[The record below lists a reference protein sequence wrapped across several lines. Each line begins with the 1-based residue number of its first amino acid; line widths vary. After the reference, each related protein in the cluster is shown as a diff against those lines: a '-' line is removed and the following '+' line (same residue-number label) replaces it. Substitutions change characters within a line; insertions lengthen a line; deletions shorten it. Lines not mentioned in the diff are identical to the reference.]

1 MIIYIYGET
10 FVGNQKLKT
19 DYLVVGSGAMGMAF
33 VDVLLSETDA
43 NIIIIDMH
51 HKPGGHWNNAYPF
64 VTLHQPSNFY
74 GVSSTELSKGC
85 KDEVGLNKGLGELAS
100 GAEVS
105 AYFDNVMNHKFLN
118 SGRVSYYP
126 MCEYLGDNKFTSM
139 TSGETFEV
147 NVNKRTVD
155 ATYLKT
161 SVPSTHTPNFLIA
174 NDVNFIPL
182 NNLPTIQAPH
192 SQYVVIGG
200 GKTGIDACIWL
211 LDNQVDPDKIVWI
224 MPRDAWLL
232 DRRNTQSTEE
242 FFFDSIEAQAA
253 QMEAMA
259 NASDI
264 DNLFER
270 LENAGVL
277 IRIDKNVKPEMYHG
291 ATISELELAQL
302 RRIKNVVRKGR
313 VTHLSKNNIAFEKGE
328 ITTPDN
334 TLFID
339 CSASAIREFKP
350 VPVFNGNVIT
360 LQMVRIIQPV
370 FSAAL
375 IAHIEAEYQNDEQKN
390 ALSQIVP
397 APNNANDW
405 LTVTAANMRNQYIW
419 SQDKSL
425 LKWLY
430 FNRLDGFSKMVT
442 DISKEDSAKQA
453 VLQRL
458 RGNIPEGMG
467 NLTRLISTLTPSVKT
482 AKKE

>member
-1 MIIYIYGET
+1 MESK
-10 FVGNQKLKT
+10 NLKT

-33 VDVLLSETDA
+33 VDTLLSETDA
-43 NIIIIDMH
+43 NIIIIDKN

-74 GVSSTELSKGC
+74 GVSSTELSRGL
-85 KDEVGLNKGLGELAS
+85 KDEVGLNKGLNELAS

-105 AYFDNVMNHKFLN
+105 AYFDNVMNHKFLT

-126 MCEYLGDNKFTSM
+126 MCEYLGNNKFTSM
-139 TSGETFEV
+139 TSGQIFEV
-147 NVNKRTVD
+147 AVNKRTVD

-161 SVPSTHTPNFLIA
+161 SVPSTHTPSFTID

-182 NNLPTIQAPH
+182 NDLPAVNAPH
-192 SQYVVIGG
+192 SKYVVIGS

-211 LDNQVDPDKIVWI
+211 LDNQVEPDKIMWI
-224 MPRDAWLL
+224 TPRDAWLM
-232 DRRNTQSTEE
+232 DRRNTQPTEE

-264 DNLFER
+264 DNLFQR

-277 IRIDKNVKPEMYHG
+277 IRIDKDVKPEMYHG

-302 RRIKNVVRKGR
+302 RRINNVVRQGR
-313 VTHLSKNNIAFEKGE
+313 VTHISKNNIVLEQGE
-328 ITTPDN
+328 QQTPEN

-339 CSASAIREFKP
+339 CSASAIRELKP
-350 VPVFNGNVIT
+350 LPVFDGNVIT
-360 LQMVRIIQPV
+360 LQMIRIIQPV

-397 APNNANDW
+397 APNKANDW

-425 LKWLY
+425 QKWIY
-430 FNRLDGFSKMVT
+430 SNRLDGFSKMVT

-453 VLQRL
+453 VLNRL
-458 RGNIPEGMG
+458 RSNIPAGMG
-467 NLTRLISTLTPSVKT
+467 NLTRLISTLKSPVKVID
-482 AKKE
+482 KEKTNA

>member
-1 MIIYIYGET
+1 MESK
-10 FVGNQKLKT
+10 NLKT

-33 VDVLLSETDA
+33 VDTLLSETDA
-43 NIIIIDMH
+43 NIIIIDKN

-74 GVSSTELSKGC
+74 GVSSTELSRGL
-85 KDEVGLNKGLGELAS
+85 KDEVGLNKGLNELAS

-105 AYFDNVMNHKFLN
+105 AYFDHVMNHKFLT

-126 MCEYLGDNKFTSM
+126 MCEYLGNNKFTSM
-139 TSGETFEV
+139 TSGQIFEV
-147 NVNKRTVD
+147 AVNKRTVD

-161 SVPSTHTPNFLIA
+161 SVPSTHTPSFTID

-182 NNLPTIQAPH
+182 NDLPAVNAPH
-192 SQYVVIGG
+192 SKYVVIGS

-211 LDNQVDPDKIVWI
+211 LDNQVEPDKIMWI
-224 MPRDAWLL
+224 TPRDAWLM
-232 DRRNTQSTEE
+232 DRRNTQPTEE

-264 DNLFER
+264 DNLFHR

-277 IRIDKNVKPEMYHG
+277 IRIDKDVKPEMYHG

-302 RRIKNVVRKGR
+302 RRINNVVRQGR
-313 VTHLSKNNIAFEKGE
+313 VTHISKNNIVLEQGKQQ
-328 ITTPDN
+328 TPEN

-339 CSASAIREFKP
+339 CSASAIRELKP
-350 VPVFNGNVIT
+350 LPVFDGNVIT
-360 LQMVRIIQPV
+360 LQMIRIIQPV

-397 APNNANDW
+397 APNKANDW

-425 LKWLY
+425 QKWIY
-430 FNRLDGFSKMVT
+430 SNRLDGFSKMVT

-453 VLQRL
+453 VLNRL
-458 RGNIPEGMG
+458 RSNIPAGMG
-467 NLTRLISTLTPSVKT
+467 NLTRLISTLKSPVKVID
-482 AKKE
+482 KEKTNA

>member
-1 MIIYIYGET
+1 MESK
-10 FVGNQKLKT
+10 KLNT

-33 VDVLLSETDA
+33 VDTLLSETDA

-51 HKPGGHWNNAYPF
+51 HKPGGHWNKAYPF

-74 GVSSTELSKGC
+74 GVSSAELSKGY
-85 KDEVGLNKGLGELAS
+85 KDEVGLNKGLNELAS

-105 AYFDNVMNHKFLN
+105 AYFDNVMNHTFLT

-126 MCEYLGDNKFTSM
+126 MCEYLGDNEFRSM
-139 TSGETFEV
+139 TSGQKFEV
-147 NVNKRTVD
+147 AVNKRTVD

-161 SVPSTHTPNFLIA
+161 SVPSTHTPNFSID

-182 NNLPTIQAPH
+182 NDLTTIKTPH
-192 SQYVVIGG
+192 SQYVIIGG

-211 LDNQVDPDKIVWI
+211 LDNQVAPDKIMWI
-224 MPRDAWLL
+224 MPRDAWLM

-277 IRIDKNVKPEMYHG
+277 IRIDKDVKPEMYHG
-291 ATISELELAQL
+291 ATISELELEQL
-302 RRIKNVVRKGR
+302 RRIKNVVRQGR
-313 VTHLSKNNIAFEKGE
+313 VTHITKNNIVLEKGE
-328 ITTPDN
+328 QKTPEN

-350 VPVFNGNVIT
+350 LPVFDGNVIT
-360 LQMVRIIQPV
+360 LQMIRIIQPV

-375 IAHIEAEYQNDEQKN
+375 IAHIEAEYYNDEQKN

-397 APNNANDW
+397 APNKANDW

-425 LKWLY
+425 QKWIY
-430 FNRLDGFSKMVT
+430 FNRLDVFSKMLSHV
-442 DISKEDSAKQA
+442 SKEDSAKQA
-453 VLQRL
+453 VLKRL
-458 RGNIPEGMG
+458 RSNIPAGMA
-467 NLTRLISTLTPSVKT
+467 NLTRLISTLKPPVKVID
-482 AKKE
+482 KEKTYA

>member
-1 MIIYIYGET
+1 MESK
-10 FVGNQKLKT
+10 KLNT

-43 NIIIIDMH
+43 NIIIVDKH
-51 HKPGGHWNNAYPF
+51 HKPGGHWNSAYPF

-74 GVSSTELSKGC
+74 GVSSTELSKGF
-85 KDEVGLNKGLGELAS
+85 KDEVGLNKGLSELAS

-105 AYFDNVMNHKFLN
+105 AYFDNVMNHKFLT

-126 MCEYLGDNKFTSM
+126 MREYLGNNKFTSI
-139 TSGETFEV
+139 TNGQEYEV
-147 NVNKRTVD
+147 TVNKRTVD
-155 ATYLKT
+155 ATYLNT
-161 SVPSTHTPNFLIA
+161 SVPSTHTPNFSID

-182 NNLPTIQAPH
+182 NNLPIIQAPH
-192 SQYVVIGG
+192 SLYVVVGG

-211 LDNQVDPDKIVWI
+211 LDNQVDPDKIMWI
-224 MPRDAWLL
+224 MPRDAWLM
-232 DRRNTQSTEE
+232 DRKNTQSTEE
-242 FFFDSIEAQAA
+242 FFFDSIGAQAA

-277 IRIDKNVKPEMYHG
+277 IRIDKNIKPEMYHG

-302 RRIKNVVRKGR
+302 RRIKNVIRKGR
-313 VTHLSKNNIAFEKGE
+313 VTHISKNNIVFEKGE
-328 ITTPDN
+328 NTTPDN

-350 VPVFNGNVIT
+350 LPVFNGNVIT
-360 LQMVRIIQPV
+360 LQMIRIIQPV

-375 IAHIEAEYQNDEQKN
+375 IAHIEAEYQNDDQKN
-390 ALSQIVP
+390 ALTQVVP
-397 APNNANDW
+397 APNKANDW
-405 LTVTAANMRNQYIW
+405 LTVNAANMRNQYIW

-425 LKWLY
+425 QKWLY

-442 DISKEDSAKQA
+442 DISKEDTAKQA
-453 VLQRL
+453 VLKRL
-458 RGNIPEGMG
+458 RSNIPAGMG
-467 NLTRLISTLTPSVKT
+467 NLTRLISTLKSPVESFN
-482 AKKE
+482 KEDNNA